1 MKSTKT
7 VADFAEFIFVPTE
20 FCRVFLSVGRTAS
33 SKPPYASHTLVQIN
47 QNSQPKSILLK
58 SYFQIDRMQIRYFL

>member
-1 MKSTKT
+1 MLMFSQRI
-7 VADFAEFIFVPTE
+7 DFT
-20 FCRVFLSVGRTAS
+20 LSVGRTAS

-58 SYFQIDRMQIRYFL
+58 SYFQLIVCKLDIFL